1 MEDEL
6 EDKILYQTFFKSH
19 MKLLSK
25 FAVGVSPLNSSVGY
39 VWKVMRVYLLK
50 PEVLI
55 AGLLIFVFV
64 LYLQASEVW
73 SRGFIG
79 KISSSFGL
87 SKGTRTGKLALL
99 TSAAEKHSW
108 EDKRGTT
115 AVYAVQ
121 GRRPRMEDRFVIDEN
136 INHTGISLFAI
147 FDGHGGEYAADYAKT
162 VLVRN
167 LNQKFTQSSNIATA
181 KNVPSSAALSDLKDT
196 KDCSKN
202 KDDSDDEVNERHKL
216 NSNPT
221 TTATAAAAATANG
234 GTSLT
239 QRRQSFRKAKTED
252 VVDKTSGNSIGSGP
266 NNGNSNNSNHQL
278 ETDLLSKYMGNQ
290 SPMRQITKENLLNGT
305 TGQQGSAN
313 PKPKTYEAKCY
324 VQNGSINYGKIITDE
339 VLAADYDLVEMAKKV
354 SNFAGTTALIAVIH
368 HTKLIVANVGDSRGV
383 MCDYKGNAIP
393 LSFDHKPQQVRE
405 QKRIADAGGF
415 ISFKGVWRVAGILAT
430 SRAMG
435 DYPLKEKNL
444 VIAEPDILSFDLVD
458 HRPMFLILATDGL
471 WDTFTNEEAVAY
483 IRERLDEPHFG
494 AKSIT
499 LQSYNRGSVDNITVL
514 VIVFKNGRYQIGS
527 SNGN

>member
-25 FAVGVSPLNSSVGY
+25 FAVGVSPFNSSVGY

-50 PEVLI
+50 PEILI

-79 KISSSFGL
+79 RISSSIGL
-87 SKGTRTGKLALL
+87 TKGTRAGKLALL
-99 TSAAEKHSW
+99 ASAAEKHSW
-108 EDKRGTT
+108 EEKAGSS

-136 INHTGISLFAI
+136 LNNTGISLYAI
-147 FDGHGGEYAADYAKT
+147 FDGHGGEFAAEYAKA
-162 VLVRN
+162 VLVKN
-167 LNQKFTQSSNIATA
+167 LNLKLTQSCTLASGKPAEDKADIKAE
-181 KNVPSSAALSDLKDT
+181 
-196 KDCSKN
+196 DCIKAG
-202 KDDSDDEVNERHKL
+202 DSDGEINERHKV
-216 NSNPT
+216 NSGP
-221 TTATAAAAATANG
+221 AGAAPVSSSNAG
-234 GTSLT
+234 SSLT
-239 QRRQSFRKAKTED
+239 QRRQSFRKSKTED
-252 VVDKTSGNSIGSGP
+252 VIDKSNGSNSNSNGNANNNP
-266 NNGNSNNSNHQL
+266 NNANQKL
-278 ETDLLSKYMGNQ
+278 ETDLLNKYMGNA
-290 SPMRQITKENLLNGT
+290 SPARQITKESLLSGT
-305 TGQQGSAN
+305 SGQQTN
-313 PKPKTYEAKCY
+313 QKPKTYEAKCY
-324 VQNGSINYGKIITDE
+324 VSNGSINYGKIITDE
-339 VLAADYDLVEMAKKV
+339 VLAADYDLVEMAKRV
-354 SNFAGTTALIAVIH
+354 SNFAGTTALIAVMH
-368 HTKLIVANVGDSRGV
+368 NTKLIVANVGDSRGV
-383 MCDYKGNAIP
+383 MCDLKGNAIP

-430 SRAMG
+430 SRALG
-435 DYPLKEKNL
+435 DFPLKEKNL
-444 VIAEPDILSFDLVD
+444 VIAEPDILSFDLVY
-458 HRPMFLILATDGL
+458 HRPMFLILASDGL
-471 WDTFTNEEAVAY
+471 WDTFSNEEAVAF
-483 IRERLDEPHFG
+483 IRDRLDEPHFG

-514 VIVFKNGRYQIGS
+514 VIVFKNGRYEIGS

>member
-50 PEVLI
+50 PEILI

-87 SKGTRTGKLALL
+87 AKSTRSGKLALL
-99 TSAAEKHSW
+99 ASAAEKQSW
-108 EDKRGTT
+108 EEKRSTS

-121 GRRPRMEDRFVIDEN
+121 GRRPRMEDRFVIDED
-136 INHTGISLFAI
+136 ISKTGISLFAI
-147 FDGHGGEYAADYAKT
+147 FDGHGGEFAADFAKA
-162 VLVRN
+162 VLVKN
-167 LNQKFTQSSNIATA
+167 LNLKLSQSSHIATGR
-181 KNVPSSAALSDLKDT
+181 SAPHVVAGEASKI
-196 KDCSKN
+196 KDCDDSE
-202 KDDSDDEVNERHKL
+202 KDDDEAEGEINERHKL
-216 NSNPT
+216 NSGP
-221 TTATAAAAATANG
+221 AIIAGSSA
-234 GTSLT
+234 LT

-252 VVDKTSGNSIGSGP
+252 IIDKSSGGSSNSNSNP
-266 NNGNSNNSNHQL
+266 NNANHQL

-290 SPMRQITKENLLNGT
+290 SPMRQLTKENLLNGT
-305 TGQQGSAN
+305 TGQQNVN
-313 PKPKTYEAKCY
+313 PKPKTYDAKCY

-339 VLAADYDLVEMAKKV
+339 VLAADYDLVEMAKRV
-354 SNFAGTTALIAVIH
+354 SNFAGTTALIAVMH

-430 SRAMG
+430 SRALG

-444 VIAEPDILSFDLVD
+444 VIAEPDILSFDLID

-471 WDTFTNEEAVAY
+471 WDTFTNEEAVAF
-483 IRERLDEPHFG
+483 IRDRLDEPHFG

-514 VIVFKNGRYQIGS
+514 IIVFKNGRYEIGS

>member
-1 MEDEL
+1 MLCQHHNMLALHAICVKNDL
-6 EDKILYQTFFKSH
+6 
-19 MKLLSK
+19 
-25 FAVGVSPLNSSVGY
+25 P
-39 VWKVMRVYLLK
+39 
-50 PEVLI
+50 
-55 AGLLIFVFV
+55 
-64 LYLQASEVW
+64 SEVW

-87 SKGTRTGKLALL
+87 IKGSRANKLALL

-108 EDKRGTT
+108 EEKRGSS

-136 INHTGISLFAI
+136 FNETGISLYAI
-147 FDGHGGEYAADYAKT
+147 FDGHGGEYAADFAKA
-162 VLVRN
+162 VLVKN
-167 LNQKFTQSSNIATA
+167 LNSKLTQSCSIASGKTPA
-181 KNVPSSAALSDLKDT
+181 PAASDPVADSKHN
-196 KDCSKN
+196 DCDEDKEI
-202 KDDSDDEVNERHKL
+202 EVNERHKL
-216 NSNPT
+216 NSSS
-221 TTATAAAAATANG
+221 AATGSSAG
-234 GTSLT
+234 GGSLT
-239 QRRQSFRKAKTED
+239 QRRQSFRKSKTED
-252 VVDKTSGNSIGSGP
+252 IIDKTSSNGNG
-266 NNGNSNNSNHQL
+266 NGNSNNNNPNSANQKL
-278 ETDLLSKYMGNQ
+278 ETDLLSKYMGNA
-290 SPMRQITKENLLNGT
+290 SPMRQITKESLLNGT
-305 TGQQGSAN
+305 TGQTSS

-354 SNFAGTTALIAVIH
+354 SNFAGTTALIAVMH
-368 HTKLIVANVGDSRGV
+368 NTKLIVANVGDSRGV
-383 MCDYKGNAIP
+383 MCDLKGNAIP

-430 SRAMG
+430 SRALG

-444 VIAEPDILSFDLVD
+444 VIAEPDILSFDLVY

-471 WDTFTNEEAVAY
+471 WDTFTNEEAVAF
-483 IRERLDEPHFG
+483 IRERIDEPHFG

-499 LQSYNRGSVDNITVL
+499 LQAYNRGSVDNITVL
-514 VIVFKNGRYQIGS
+514 VIVFKNGRYEVGS

>member
-1 MEDEL
+1 MMCQHHHML
-6 EDKILYQTFFKSH
+6 AVQSIHQKSD
-19 MKLLSK
+19 L
-25 FAVGVSPLNSSVGY
+25 P
-39 VWKVMRVYLLK
+39 
-50 PEVLI
+50 
-55 AGLLIFVFV
+55 
-64 LYLQASEVW
+64 SEVW

-87 SKGTRTGKLALL
+87 SKGTRSGKLALL
-99 TSAAEKHSW
+99 ASEAEKRSW
-108 EDKRGTT
+108 EDKRGTS

-136 INHTGISLFAI
+136 INDTGISLFAI

-167 LNQKFTQSSNIATA
+167 LNMKLTQSSQIASGKIT
-181 KNVPSSAALSDLKDT
+181 PSPVISDLKDT
-196 KDCSKN
+196 KDCANTK
-202 KDDSDDEVNERHKL
+202 DSDDEVNERHKL
-216 NSNPT
+216 NSNSVT
-221 TTATAAAAATANG
+221 TVANG
-234 GTSLT
+234 GSSLT
-239 QRRQSFRKAKTED
+239 QRKQSFRKSKTED
-252 VVDKTSGNSIGSGP
+252 IVDKTSGGLGGTN
-266 NNGNSNNSNHQL
+266 NNGNSNNANQQL

-290 SPMRQITKENLLNGT
+290 SPMRQLTKENLLNGT
-305 TGQQGSAN
+305 TGQQSAN

-324 VQNGSINYGKIITDE
+324 VQNGSINFGKIITDE

-354 SNFAGTTALIAVIH
+354 SNFAGTTALIAVMH

-383 MCDYKGNAIP
+383 MCDHKGNVIP

-471 WDTFTNEEAVAY
+471 WDTFSNEEAVAY
-483 IRERLDEPHFG
+483 IRDRLDEPHFG

>member
-1 MEDEL
+1 MMCQHHHML
-6 EDKILYQTFFKSH
+6 AVQSIHSKSD
-19 MKLLSK
+19 L
-25 FAVGVSPLNSSVGY
+25 P
-39 VWKVMRVYLLK
+39 
-50 PEVLI
+50 
-55 AGLLIFVFV
+55 
-64 LYLQASEVW
+64 SEVW

-87 SKGTRTGKLALL
+87 TKGTRSGKLALL

-108 EDKRGTT
+108 EDKRGTS

-136 INHTGISLFAI
+136 INDTGISLFAI

-167 LNQKFTQSSNIATA
+167 LNLKLTQSSHIAAGKST
-181 KNVPSSAALSDLKDT
+181 VSSGLKDT
-196 KDCSKN
+196 KECIDSN
-202 KDDSDDEVNERHKL
+202 KEPEDEVNERHKL

-221 TTATAAAAATANG
+221 TTPSAAASG
-234 GTSLT
+234 GGNSLT
-239 QRRQSFRKAKTED
+239 QRRQSFRKSKTED
-252 VVDKTSGNSIGSGP
+252 IVDKPSGNGSGGGSSSGNT
-266 NNGNSNNSNHQL
+266 NNANQQL
-278 ETDLLSKYMGNQ
+278 ETDLLSKYMGNP
-290 SPMRQITKENLLNGT
+290 SPIRQITKENLLNGT
-305 TGQQGSAN
+305 TGQQTAN
-313 PKPKTYEAKCY
+313 SKPKTYEAKCY
-324 VQNGSINYGKIITDE
+324 VQNGSINFGKIITDE

-354 SNFAGTTALIAVIH
+354 SNFAGTTALIAVVH

-444 VIAEPDILSFDLVD
+444 VIAEPDILSFDMVD

-483 IRERLDEPHFG
+483 IRERIDEPHFG

-514 VIVFKNGRYQIGS
+514 VIVFKNGRYQVGS

>member
-79 KISSSFGL
+79 KISNSFGFT
-87 SKGTRTGKLALL
+87 KGPRSGKLALL
-99 TSAAEKHSW
+99 ASAAEKHSW
-108 EDKRGTT
+108 EDKRGHS

-136 INHTGISLFAI
+136 INDTGIAMFAI
-147 FDGHGGEYAADYAKT
+147 FDGHGGEYAADFAKT

-167 LNQKFTQSSNIATA
+167 LNLKLTQSSHIASG
-181 KNVPSSAALSDLKDT
+181 KPVEPLSAVAAADTGKDA
-196 KDCSKN
+196 KDCD
-202 KDDSDDEVNERHKL
+202 KDDQPEDEINERHKL
-216 NSNPT
+216 HSSPT
-221 TTATAAAAATANG
+221 TG
-234 GTSLT
+234 SSSLT
-239 QRRQSFRKAKTED
+239 QRRQSFRKSKTED
-252 VVDKTSGNSIGSGP
+252 IVDKSSGGGNGN
-266 NNGNSNNSNHQL
+266 NNGNSNNANQQL
-278 ETDLLSKYMGNQ
+278 ETDLLSKYMGNH
-290 SPMRQITKENLLNGT
+290 SPMRQVTKENLLNGT
-305 TGQQGSAN
+305 TGQQQAK
-313 PKPKTYEAKCY
+313 PKPTTYEAKCY
-324 VQNGSINYGKIITDE
+324 VSNGSINFGKIITDE

-354 SNFAGTTALIAVIH
+354 SNFAGTTALIAVMH

-383 MCDYKGNAIP
+383 MCDHKGNAIP

>member
-1 MEDEL
+1 MMCQHHHML
-6 EDKILYQTFFKSH
+6 ALQSVHPKSDI
-19 MKLLSK
+19 
-25 FAVGVSPLNSSVGY
+25 P
-39 VWKVMRVYLLK
+39 
-50 PEVLI
+50 
-55 AGLLIFVFV
+55 
-64 LYLQASEVW
+64 SEVW

-79 KISSSFGL
+79 KISNSFGF
-87 SKGTRTGKLALL
+87 SKGSRSGKLALL

-108 EDKRGTT
+108 EDKRGHS

-136 INHTGISLFAI
+136 INDTGISMFAI
-147 FDGHGGEYAADYAKT
+147 FDGHGGEYAADFAKT

-167 LNQKFTQSSNIATA
+167 LNLKLTQSSHLASG
-181 KNVPSSAALSDLKDT
+181 KPVEQLSAFAAAADTGKDA
-196 KDCSKN
+196 KDCG
-202 KDDSDDEVNERHKL
+202 KDDQPEDEINERHKL
-216 NSNPT
+216 NSSPT
-221 TTATAAAAATANG
+221 TG
-234 GTSLT
+234 SSSLT
-239 QRRQSFRKAKTED
+239 QRRQSFRKSKTED
-252 VVDKTSGNSIGSGP
+252 IVDKSSGGGNGNNNNNNNN
-266 NNGNSNNSNHQL
+266 NNGNSNNANQQL

-290 SPMRQITKENLLNGT
+290 SPMRHLTKENLLNGT
-305 TGQQGSAN
+305 TGQQQGK
-313 PKPKTYEAKCY
+313 PKPTTYEAKCY
-324 VQNGSINYGKIITDE
+324 VSNGSINFGKIITDE
-339 VLAADYDLVEMAKKV
+339 VLAADYNLVEMAKKV
-354 SNFAGTTALIAVIH
+354 SNFAGTTALIAVMH

-435 DYPLKEKNL
+435 DYPLKDKNL

>member
-39 VWKVMRVYLLK
+39 VWKVMRLYLLK
-50 PEVLI
+50 PEVLV

-79 KISSSFGL
+79 KISSGL
-87 SKGTRTGKLALL
+87 GWTGRGGTRPGKLALL

-108 EDKRGTT
+108 DDRRGTS

-136 INHTGISLFAI
+136 INGTGISMFAI
-147 FDGHGGEYAADYAKT
+147 FDGHGGEFAADFAKA
-162 VLVRN
+162 VLVKN
-167 LNQKFTQSSNIATA
+167 LNQKLTQSSNIATG
-181 KNVPSSAALSDLKDT
+181 KTTPPAAETPVKSPKP
-196 KDCSKN
+196 CGN
-202 KDDSDDEVNERHKL
+202 DDDDVDDEEVNERHKVG
-216 NSNPT
+216 S
-221 TTATAAAAATANG
+221 AAS
-234 GTSLT
+234 SLT
-239 QRRQSFRKAKTED
+239 QRRQSFRKSKTED
-252 VVDKTSGNSIGSGP
+252 VVDKVVSTGGGSNSNTG
-266 NNGNSNNSNHQL
+266 GNSNANHKL
-278 ETDLLSKYMGNQ
+278 ETDLLSKYMGNA
-290 SPMRQITKENLLNGT
+290 SPQRQLTKENLINGT
-305 TGQQGSAN
+305 TGQQNAN

-354 SNFAGTTALIAVIH
+354 SNFAGTTALIAVMH

-383 MCDYKGNAIP
+383 MCDFKGNAIP

-430 SRAMG
+430 SRALG

-458 HRPMFLILATDGL
+458 HRPSFLILASDGL
-471 WDTFTNEEAVAY
+471 WDTFTNEEAVAF

-514 VIVFKNGRYQIGS
+514 VIVFKNGRYEVGS
-527 SNGN
+527 SNAN

>member
-25 FAVGVSPLNSSVGY
+25 FGGAVGISPLNGSVGY

-50 PEVLI
+50 PEVLV

-73 SRGFIG
+73 SRGGGGLIG
-79 KISSSFGL
+79 KISSGL
-87 SKGTRTGKLALL
+87 GFGTRGAGSRSGKLALL

-108 EDKRGTT
+108 DDRRGTS

-136 INHTGISLFAI
+136 INGTGISMFAI
-147 FDGHGGEYAADYAKT
+147 FDGHGGEFAADFAKA
-162 VLVRN
+162 VLVKN
-167 LNQKFTQSSNIATA
+167 LNLKLTQSSNIATG
-181 KNVPSSAALSDLKDT
+181 KTTPPAAETPVKSTSKACPEDDDQDDKDE
-196 KDCSKN
+196 
-202 KDDSDDEVNERHKL
+202 EVNERHKVG
-216 NSNPT
+216 S
-221 TTATAAAAATANG
+221 AAAS
-234 GTSLT
+234 SLT
-239 QRRQSFRKAKTED
+239 QRRQSFRKSKTED
-252 VVDKTSGNSIGSGP
+252 VVDKVISSG
-266 NNGNSNNSNHQL
+266 GNSNTGSNSNANHKL
-278 ETDLLSKYMGNQ
+278 ETDLLSKYMGNA
-290 SPMRQITKENLLNGT
+290 SPQRQLTKENLINGT
-305 TGQQGSAN
+305 TGQQNAN

-324 VQNGSINYGKIITDE
+324 VKNGSINYGKIITDE

-354 SNFAGTTALIAVIH
+354 SNFAGTTALIAVMH

-383 MCDYKGNAIP
+383 MCDFKGNAIP

-430 SRAMG
+430 SRALG

-458 HRPMFLILATDGL
+458 HRPAFLILASDGL
-471 WDTFTNEEAVAY
+471 WDTFTNEEAVAF

-514 VIVFKNGRYQIGS
+514 VIVFKNGRYEVGS
-527 SNGN
+527 SNAN

>member
-50 PEVLI
+50 PEVLV

-87 SKGTRTGKLALL
+87 SRAGARSGKLALL

-108 EDKRGTT
+108 EDKRGTS

-136 INHTGISLFAI
+136 MNDTGISMFAI
-147 FDGHGGEYAADYAKT
+147 FDGHGGEFAADFAKA
-162 VLVRN
+162 VLVKN
-167 LNQKFTQSSNIATA
+167 LHLKLTQSSNIATGKTTPPAAEIAA
-181 KNVPSSAALSDLKDT
+181 KITKACIDEDDEKDE
-196 KDCSKN
+196 
-202 KDDSDDEVNERHKL
+202 EVNERHKL
-216 NSNPT
+216 ISS
-221 TTATAAAAATANG
+221 G
-234 GTSLT
+234 SSSLT
-239 QRRQSFRKAKTED
+239 QRRQSFRKSKTED
-252 VVDKTSGNSIGSGP
+252 VVDKVT
-266 NNGNSNNSNHQL
+266 SNNSGGGSNTAGSNNANHKL
-278 ETDLLSKYMGNQ
+278 ETDLLSKYMGNA
-290 SPMRQITKENLLNGT
+290 SPQRQLTKENLINGT
-305 TGQQGSAN
+305 TGQQNAN

-339 VLAADYDLVEMAKKV
+339 VLAADFDLVEMAKKV
-354 SNFAGTTALIAVIH
+354 SNFAGTTALIAVMH

-383 MCDYKGNAIP
+383 MCDFKGNAIP

-430 SRAMG
+430 SRALG

-458 HRPMFLILATDGL
+458 HRPAFLILASDGL

-514 VIVFKNGRYQIGS
+514 VIVFKNGRYEVGS
-527 SNGN
+527 SNAN

>member
-50 PEVLI
+50 PEVLV

-79 KISSSFGL
+79 KISSGLGL
-87 SKGTRTGKLALL
+87 SRGATRSGKLALL

-108 EDKRGTT
+108 DDKRSTS

-136 INHTGISLFAI
+136 INGTGISMFAI
-147 FDGHGGEYAADYAKT
+147 FDGHGGEFAADFAKA
-162 VLVRN
+162 VLVKN
-167 LNQKFTQSSNIATA
+167 LNLKLTQSSNIATGKTTPPAAETPVKSA
-181 KNVPSSAALSDLKDT
+181 KP
-196 KDCSKN
+196 C
-202 KDDSDDEVNERHKL
+202 DDKPDEEVNERHKVG
-216 NSNPT
+216 SS
-221 TTATAAAAATANG
+221 
-234 GTSLT
+234 SLT

-252 VVDKTSGNSIGSGP
+252 VVDKVVSGSGNA
-266 NNGNSNNSNHQL
+266 GNSNANANQKL
-278 ETDLLSKYMGNQ
+278 ETDLLSKYMGNA
-290 SPMRQITKENLLNGT
+290 SPQRQLTKENLINGT
-305 TGQQGSAN
+305 TGQQNAN

-354 SNFAGTTALIAVIH
+354 SNFAGTTALIAVMH

-383 MCDYKGNAIP
+383 MCDFKGNAIP

-430 SRAMG
+430 SRALG

-458 HRPMFLILATDGL
+458 HRPAFLILASDGL
-471 WDTFTNEEAVAY
+471 WDTFTNEEAVAF

-514 VIVFKNGRYQIGS
+514 VIVFKNGRYEVGS
-527 SNGN
+527 SNAAN

>member
-50 PEVLI
+50 PEILI

-87 SKGTRTGKLALL
+87 AKSTRSGKLALL
-99 TSAAEKHSW
+99 ASAAEKHSW
-108 EDKRGTT
+108 EEKRSTS

-121 GRRPRMEDRFVIDEN
+121 GRRPRMEDRFVIDEDISN
-136 INHTGISLFAI
+136 TGISLFAI
-147 FDGHGGEYAADYAKT
+147 FDGHGGEFAADFAKA
-162 VLVRN
+162 VLVKN
-167 LNQKFTQSSNIATA
+167 LNLKLSQSSHIATGRPAPHVVAGEASKA
-181 KNVPSSAALSDLKDT
+181 KECDLSE
-196 KDCSKN
+196 
-202 KDDSDDEVNERHKL
+202 KDDDEAEGEINERHKL
-216 NSNPT
+216 NSGP
-221 TTATAAAAATANG
+221 ATAGSSA
-234 GTSLT
+234 LT
-239 QRRQSFRKAKTED
+239 QRRQSFRKSKTED
-252 VVDKTSGNSIGSGP
+252 IIDKSSGGSSNGNNNP
-266 NNGNSNNSNHQL
+266 NNANHQL

-290 SPMRQITKENLLNGT
+290 SPLRQLTKENLLNGT
-305 TGQQGSAN
+305 TGQQNVN
-313 PKPKTYEAKCY
+313 PKPKTYDAKCY

-339 VLAADYDLVEMAKKV
+339 VLAADYDLVEMAKRV
-354 SNFAGTTALIAVIH
+354 SNFAGTTALITVMH

-430 SRAMG
+430 SRALG

-444 VIAEPDILSFDLVD
+444 VIAEPDILSFDLID

-471 WDTFTNEEAVAY
+471 WDTFTNEEAVAF
-483 IRERLDEPHFG
+483 IRDRLDEPHFG

-514 VIVFKNGRYQIGS
+514 VIVFKNGRYEIGS

>member
-1 MEDEL
+1 MMCQHHHML
-6 EDKILYQTFFKSH
+6 AVQSIHHQKSD
-19 MKLLSK
+19 L
-25 FAVGVSPLNSSVGY
+25 P
-39 VWKVMRVYLLK
+39 
-50 PEVLI
+50 
-55 AGLLIFVFV
+55 
-64 LYLQASEVW
+64 SEVW

-79 KISSSFGL
+79 KISSSFGF
-87 SKGTRTGKLALL
+87 SKGPRSGKLALL
-99 TSAAEKHSW
+99 ASAAEKHSW
-108 EDKRGTT
+108 EDKRGTS

-136 INHTGISLFAI
+136 INETGISLFAI

-167 LNQKFTQSSNIATA
+167 LNLKLTQSSHIAA
-181 KNVPSSAALSDLKDT
+181 GKYVPSALVTEPKDSKDCPDT
-196 KDCSKN
+196 K
-202 KDDSDDEVNERHKL
+202 DSDDEVNERHKL
-216 NSNPT
+216 NSNPST
-221 TTATAAAAATANG
+221 PTAVANG
-234 GTSLT
+234 GNSLT

-252 VVDKTSGNSIGSGP
+252 IVDKSSGNGGS
-266 NNGNSNNSNHQL
+266 NNGNGNNNNNNNNANHQL

-305 TGQQGSAN
+305 TGQQSAAN

-324 VQNGSINYGKIITDE
+324 VQNGSINFGKIITDE

-354 SNFAGTTALIAVIH
+354 SNFAGTTALIAVMH

-383 MCDYKGNAIP
+383 MCDFKGNAIP

-483 IRERLDEPHFG
+483 IKDRLDEPHFG

>member
-1 MEDEL
+1 MMC
-6 EDKILYQTFFKSH
+6 QH
-19 MKLLSK
+19 HNLL
-25 FAVGVSPLNSSVGY
+25 ALHSVQ
-39 VWKVMRVYLLK
+39 VH
-50 PEVLI
+50 
-55 AGLLIFVFV
+55 
-64 LYLQASEVW
+64 QANDLTSEVW
-73 SRGFIG
+73 SRGIIG
-79 KISSSFGL
+79 KISSSFGF
-87 SKGTRTGKLALL
+87 SNRAGSRSGKLALL
-99 TSAAEKHSW
+99 SSAAEKHSW
-108 EDKRGTT
+108 EDKRGTS

-136 INHTGISLFAI
+136 INETGISLFAI
-147 FDGHGGEYAADYAKT
+147 FDGHGGEYAADFAKS
-162 VLVRN
+162 VLVTN
-167 LNQKFTQSSNIATA
+167 LNKKLTQSSNVATGKESFKTA
-181 KNVPSSAALSDLKDT
+181 KEDDCTDSKDVKKSDEDPKA
-196 KDCSKN
+196 
-202 KDDSDDEVNERHKL
+202 EINERHKL
-216 NSNPT
+216 KTDSP
-221 TTATAAAAATANG
+221 G
-234 GTSLT
+234 SSLS

-252 VVDKTSGNSIGSGP
+252 GMDKSGNAGSN
-266 NNGNSNNSNHQL
+266 NNGNNNAAQQL

-290 SPMRQITKENLLNGT
+290 SPARQITKENLLNGGKS
-305 TGQQGSAN
+305 GQQQQN
-313 PKPKTYEAKCY
+313 TKPKTYEAKCY

-354 SNFAGTTALIAVIH
+354 SNFAGTTALIAVLH

-383 MCDYKGNAIP
+383 MCDHKGNAIP

-444 VIAEPDILSFDLVD
+444 VIAEPDVLSFDLID
-458 HRPMFLILATDGL
+458 HRPMFVILATDGL

-514 VIVFKNGRYQIGS
+514 VIVFRNGRYEIGS
-527 SNGN
+527 SK